1 MQFKLEFFQFLCS
14 GNSSTLKHTFVKTN
28 LDEALKTRLPKATTF
43 MTKIVTSIMKI
54 TRSKKQSLATGF
66 K

>member
-1 MQFKLEFFQFLCS
+1 MQFKLELFQFLCS

-28 LDEALKTRLPKATTF
+28 LDEALKTRLLKATTF

-54 TRSKKQSLATGF
+54 TRSKKYSLATGF